1 MRRALFLL
9 MLVILPL
16 QSVWAAAASYCRH
29 ETGLAA
35 KHYGHHDHQHRQT
48 NAGGKSDQK
57 PGTAPTLGVDTDCS
71 VCHLSTA
78 PSLASNGLISVA
90 SLDAPP
96 QFAYHRSDLS
106 HIPAGPERPDPLLA

>member
-1 MRRALFLL
+1 MHRALFIL

-35 KHYGHHDHQHRQT
+35 KHLGHHDHKHTQ
-48 NAGGKSDQK
+48 AKADGKSDK
-57 PGTAPTLGVDTDCS
+57 KSAKTPAPVADTDCS
-71 VCHLSTA
+71 ICHLSTA
-78 PSLASNGLISVA
+78 PSLASGGVASIA

-96 QFAYHRSDLS
+96 QFTYQRSDLS
-106 HIPAGPERPDPLLA
+106 HIPAGPERPDRLLA

>member
-1 MRRALFLL
+1 MRRALFTL

-29 ETGLAA
+29 ETGIAA
-35 KHYGHHDHQHRQT
+35 KHLGHHDHEHMQVK
-48 NAGGKSDQK
+48 ADGKVDAKSDSAPA
-57 PGTAPTLGVDTDCS
+57 PGADTDCS
-71 VCHLSTA
+71 ICHLSTA
-78 PSLASNGLISVA
+78 PSLASSTAAGPA

-106 HIPAGPERPDPLLA
+106 HIPAGPERPDRSLA